1 MKYRDETAFRQALEQ
16 RLKDRAGGDGALLVR
31 NRRMG
36 ESLTGP
42 DTRDLRVMRPSRH
55 DPLGSIRLYRAK

>member
-36 ESLTGP
+36 KSN
-42 DTRDLRVMRPSRH
+42 RP
-55 DPLGSIRLYRAK
+55 